1 MTGIERNLFRVYFLN
16 YIIGVKLILISY
28 VVTMLVYKYK
38 YEMEL
43 SGGKL
48 MKVHRFPLKKSMAAP
63 ATTPLLPSRPLPRTL
78 LVVTPP

>member
-1 MTGIERNLFRVYFLN
+1 
-16 YIIGVKLILISY
+16 
-28 VVTMLVYKYK
+28 MLVYKYK

-78 LVVTPP
+78 LVVRPP